1 MIDNNSPAVMM
12 SDKPPLEIEAVDNKE
27 TGDID
32 SRLGGL
38 DSSNIS
44 GTESREGRSKL
55 MQVKLSSYYQP
66 V

>member
-32 SRLGGL
+32 SRDWRPGL
-38 DSSNIS
+38 EQYIWDRI
-44 GTESREGRSKL
+44 TRSDI
-55 MQVKLSSYYQP
+55 
-66 V
+66 